1 MNQSLLEIMRAA
13 ASCLKQAESAPQ
25 NQNNVSAKTS
35 MKSLNP

>member
-1 MNQSLLEIMRAA
+1 MGIKLAEVVASSLN
-13 ASCLKQAESAPQ
+13 QAESAPQ